1 MSDKIQIPLRQLP
14 IRTLCFAFLGF
25 VCAALVSG
33 EVYDYR
39 VAKDSKFIF
48 IGYLHDSFNVRLTE
62 Q

>member
-14 IRTLCFAFLGF
+14 ILTLLAFLGF
-25 VCAALVSG
+25 VCATLVSG

-39 VAKDSKFIF
+39 VAKDSKFIL
-48 IGYLHDSFNVRLTE
+48 IGYLHESVNVRLTE

>member
-14 IRTLCFAFLGF
+14 IRTFLGF

-39 VAKDSKFIF
+39 VARDSKFLL
-48 IGYLHDSFNVRLTE
+48 IGYLYDSVNVRLTE